1 MGNIRAEGSLQERK
15 EINELSPE
23 DYGKKCSPD
32 VLKSESVTNLM
43 SSHESEM
50 GAATPESLDLD
61 PVLLLVK
68 VDISSVKGLKCV
80 SQNSALPIKGLSVP
94 VRAVINEIQSVAKHC
109 PY

>member
-15 EINELSPE
+15 EINELNPE
-23 DYGKKCSPD
+23 DYGKKYSPD
-32 VLKSESVTNLM
+32 VFKSEGVTNLM

-68 VDISSVKGLKCV
+68 VNISSVKWIESV

-94 VRAVINEIQSVAKHC
+94 VRAVINEVQSVAKHC

>member
-15 EINELSPE
+15 EIDELSPE

-32 VLKSESVTNLM
+32 VLKSEGVANLM
-43 SSHESEM
+43 SSHESKM

-68 VDISSVKGLKCV
+68 VDISPVQGIECV
-80 SQNSALPIKGLSVP
+80 GQHSALSIKGLSVP
-94 VRAVINEIQSVAKHC
+94 VCAVINELQSVAKHC